1 MTEPGFLYDKS
12 KAGGEPTLTGNIF
25 DGRLSSL
32 QSLACAPA
40 PDRLFGATRAYTNS
54 FNNREHVPELEH
66 PGKFCQMSGG
76 DLGRR
81 DMSSFAPLPRAALA
95 NIQVQDLPIPSY
107 YLIFH
112 SAKKQVYL
120 LRQFFQNFYSSS
132 GMSNFLGKQYNAW
145 LHIHQKSK
153 YNMSVAISKTAFASS
168 VHLGLFFF
176 ELIENK
182 ESYHSMRRPNQGI
195 KKLCDFSAT

>member
-132 GMSNFLGKQYNAW
+132 GMSNFLGKQYNACYTSIRKVSTIWVLQYLKLLLLHQFILVCFSLSW
-145 LHIHQKSK
+145 L
-153 YNMSVAISKTAFASS
+153 KTKK
-168 VHLGLFFF
+168 VIIPWGD
-176 ELIENK
+176 
-182 ESYHSMRRPNQGI
+182 QI
-195 KKLCDFSAT
+195 KV